1 MRLTALAFIAVCTSP
16 AQFTSNVPL
25 VLAPVSV
32 VDAKGRYVDG
42 LTSEDLILYDNNVPQ
57 KIQLDWSEYP
67 ISLVVAVQASA
78 NSGAVID
85 KLSSSGILFSQLLA
99 AHGGETAMISFSDD
113 VRLHQDFTGESD
125 KVTGSLR
132 MLRKEGD
139 GAHILDA
146 LDYGM
151 AMLEKRPA
159 GRRRIML
166 LIAEKRD
173 RSSEQTLPAVMAR
186 AQRTNVTVYWLTW
199 SPFLQPFTVKPKT
212 MEDLKPEA
220 TRIKKGMCAGCPQPD
235 DRGAPFDAGPGSAIY
250 AIGELARLQQPDLSG
265 VFTRTTGGRT
275 LNFLKKGALEE
286 AVQLVAQEVHRQY
299 LVTFQPKS
307 GSDRAFHTVRA
318 VVRNRPELV
327 VRTREGYWPVD

>member
-1 MRLTALAFIAVCTSP
+1 MRLTAMAFIAVCTSP

-32 VDAKGRYVDG
+32 VDGKGHYVDG

-85 KLSSSGILFSQLLA
+85 KLGSSGILFSQLLA

-113 VRLHQDFTGESD
+113 IRLHQDFTGDSD

-146 LDYGM
+146 LEYGL

-166 LIAEKRD
+166 VIAEKRD

-220 TRIKKGMCAGCPQPD
+220 TRIKKGMCAGCRQPD

-299 LVTFQPKS
+299 LVTFQPRS

-318 VVRNRPELV
+318 VVRDRPELV